1 MERKKRK
8 LGSHRRLDQELSF
21 HQRLLGGVQKSFGSP
36 LAFQARS
43 PLENDNAMS
52 DLETFINVL
61 KCGFGTGCLAMP
73 RAFMYSGWLMGLIST
88 FVLSFFVLYA
98 MHILLRNISAL
109 ESRYNNAMLSYRKT
123 VELAISNGPPKI
135 QFLSKPFGLVE
146 ISYNLVSIK
155 NILFLRYLV
164 DVLLCA
170 YHFGVDCVYVV
181 FIAKSLKH
189 LGDLYYW
196 TLDERIY
203 MALIALPLILTFLI
217 RDLKSLVPF
226 ALTSNILLFLGFF
239 IILSYLFRGLPK
251 FEKLHAIQPLTNF
264 PLFFGTV
271 LFAIESV
278 GVILALGRSMRTP
291 EDFLGP
297 CGVLN
302 RGMIVVITFYALFGF
317 FGYWRYGQ
325 ETSNSILQNLPENEI
340 LPQLATGIF
349 ALAIFFSY
357 ALQGYVT
364 VDIIWR
370 NYLEPELEDGSSRA
384 VEFLVRIAL
393 VIASVLVAIQY
404 PDFGLLLSFVGSFCL
419 AQLGLILPG
428 VVDLCVRYE
437 EGYGPGRILFF
448 RSVIFI
454 FMGLAGGVAGTVVS
468 LKTLHARYPVTKRS

>member
-1 MERKKRK
+1 MERKQRK
-8 LGSHRRLDQELSF
+8 LPSHRRLDQELSF

-36 LAFQARS
+36 LAYEAVS
-43 PLENDNAMS
+43 PLAKDNRLS

-73 RAFMYSGWLMGLIST
+73 KAFLYSGWLIGLIST
-88 FVLSFFVLYA
+88 FALTSFVLYA
-98 MHILLRNISAL
+98 MHTLLQHINAL
-109 ESRYNNAMLSYRKT
+109 GNQYQIPMLSYRKT
-123 VELAISNGPPKI
+123 VELAISIGHPKI
-135 QFLSKPFGLVE
+135 RFLSKPFG
-146 ISYNLVSIK
+146 
-155 NILFLRYLV
+155 YLV
-164 DVLLCA
+164 DVLMCA

-189 LGDLYYW
+189 LGDIHFW
-196 TLDERIY
+196 PLDERLY
-203 MALIALPLILTFLI
+203 MAFIALPLILTFLI

-226 ALTSNILLFLGFF
+226 ALTSNILLFLGFLL
-239 IILSYLFRGLPK
+239 ILSFLLRGLPK
-251 FEKLHAIQPLTNF
+251 FEHLHAIQPLGNF

-278 GVILALGRSMRTP
+278 GVILALGRNMRTP

-302 RGMIVVITFYALFGF
+302 QAMIVVITFYAIFGF

-325 ETSNSILQNLPENEI
+325 DTASSILGNLPEKEF
-340 LPQLATGIF
+340 LPQLVTAMF
-349 ALAIFFSY
+349 AVAIFFSY

-370 NYLEPELEDGSSRA
+370 NYLEPELEDGSTSA

-428 VVDLCVRYE
+428 IVDLCIRYE
-437 EGYGPGRILFF
+437 EGYGPGRIFFF
-448 RSVIFI
+448 RSMLFI
-454 FMGLAGGVAGTVVS
+454 IMGLAGGMTGTVVT
-468 LKTLHARYPVTKRS
+468 LRTLHARYPVIKRF

>member
-1 MERKKRK
+1 MARKQRK
-8 LGSHRRLDQELSF
+8 LASHRRLDQELSF

-36 LAFQARS
+36 LAYQAGS
-43 PLENDNAMS
+43 PLAKDSRMS

-73 RAFMYSGWLMGLIST
+73 RAFLYSGWLIGLIST
-88 FVLSFFVLYA
+88 FALSSFVLYA
-98 MHILLRNISAL
+98 MHILLQHINAL
-109 ESRYNNAMLSYRKT
+109 GSQYKIPMISYRKA
-123 VELAISNGPPKI
+123 VELALSSGHPRFR
-135 QFLSKPFGLVE
+135 FLSKTCG
-146 ISYNLVSIK
+146 
-155 NILFLRYLV
+155 YLV

-189 LGDLYYW
+189 LGDIHLW
-196 TLDERIY
+196 PIDERLY
-203 MALIALPLILTFLI
+203 MAFIALPLIITFLV

-226 ALTSNILLFLGFF
+226 ALTSNIFLFLGFF
-239 IILSYLFRGLPK
+239 LILSYLLRGLPK
-251 FEKLHAIQPLTNF
+251 FEELHATQPLGHF

-278 GVILALGRSMRTP
+278 GVILALGRNMRTP

-302 RGMIVVITFYALFGF
+302 RAMIVVITFYALFGF

-325 ETSNSILQNLPENEI
+325 DTANSILQNLPEKEF
-340 LPQLATGIF
+340 LPQLVTGMF

-370 NYLEPELEDGSSRA
+370 NYLEPALEEGSTKA

-428 VVDLCVRYE
+428 IVDLCVRYE
-437 EGYGPGRILFF
+437 EGYGPGRILLF
-448 RSVIFI
+448 RSMLFI
-454 FMGLAGGVAGTVVS
+454 LMGLAGGMTGTVVT
-468 LKTLHARYPVTKRS
+468 LRTLHTRYPVIKRF